1 MRLVRRTVGRKF
13 SEGSRQLWLALHSR
27 GIDVIQRASE
37 YLGVE
42 SPVLHHWLYGTRRPS
57 WPARMVLRRK
67 LRIPLQTWDQPP
79 TEEFVLPAA
88 AADRPTGT
96 DG

>member
-1 MRLVRRTVGRKF
+1 MRSFRRDTGRSF
-13 SEGSRQLWLALHSR
+13 SEGARLLWLALSAR
-27 GIDVIQRASE
+27 GYDRKAVAQMV
-37 YLGVE
+37 GV
-42 SPVLHHWLYGTRRPS
+42 SAPVLHHWLYGTRRPS